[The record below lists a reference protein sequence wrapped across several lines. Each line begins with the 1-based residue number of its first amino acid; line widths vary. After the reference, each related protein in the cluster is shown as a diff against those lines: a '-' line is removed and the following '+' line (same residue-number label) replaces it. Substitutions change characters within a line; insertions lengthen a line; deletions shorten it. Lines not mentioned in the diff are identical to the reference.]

1 MTQIVP
7 HNASRK
13 ALSLNEAEFIDISD
27 ASPRISR
34 YVWVGV
40 ITLMAFVGGSAYWA
54 FASKLDGAVVAP
66 ASFVVEG
73 DRKTVEHLDGGI
85 IRDILIADGDFV
97 QAGQPLIRLDSTDI
111 DVDLNVLGSQMG
123 ELSVRRAR
131 LLAQMS
137 GQDRF
142 DEASAMVGF
151 QSGTQRLHWTS
162 AYLTQKQLF
171 DAEARAR
178 QTETRINEQRI
189 SGLKDEAQGLA
200 EQRVRT
206 QNQIEITLT
215 ELTNLQTLLDKGL
228 VAATRVSS
236 RQIELQRLYGV
247 DASLR
252 TQIAQAENQVREL
265 ELTLISQQKLRDE
278 VIAGELAVVEA
289 QLDLVRPQYAG
300 TAERRKRI
308 ALLAPTSGR
317 VVNLAAST
325 MGGVIRPGE
334 HIMDIVPVDQAL
346 IVEARVKTG
355 DIDKLRIGQS
365 TRIRLSAFAQ
375 ADVPEASGKIFDIS
389 ADALE
394 DERTG
399 EPYYKARVKLDA
411 QQPEAVAALD
421 LVPGMPA
428 DLFVNTGE
436 RAVIAYLSQPI
447 SDRLAKTFIE

>member
-7 HNASRK
+7 HNASRN

-27 ASPRISR
+27 ASPRIGR

-40 ITLMAFVGGSAYWA
+40 LTLMAFVGGSAYWA

-97 QAGQPLIRLDSTDI
+97 QADQPLIRLDSTDI

-142 DEASAMVGF
+142 DEASAMAGF
-151 QSGTQRLHWTS
+151 QAGMERLHWTS

-215 ELTNLQTLLDKGL
+215 ELTNMQTLLDKGL

-308 ALLAPTSGR
+308 ELLAPTSGR

-325 MGGVIRPGE
+325 TGGVIRPGE
-334 HIMDIVPVDQAL
+334 HIMDIVPEDQAL

>member
-1 MTQIVP
+1 M
-7 HNASRK
+7 
-13 ALSLNEAEFIDISD
+13 
-27 ASPRISR
+27 
-34 YVWVGV
+34 
-40 ITLMAFVGGSAYWA
+40 
-54 FASKLDGAVVAP
+54 DG
-66 ASFVVEG
+66 F
-73 DRKTVEHLDGGI
+73 
-85 IRDILIADGDFV
+85 
-97 QAGQPLIRLDSTDI
+97 QAG
-111 DVDLNVLGSQMG
+111 M
-123 ELSVRRAR
+123 E
-131 LLAQMS
+131 
-137 GQDRF
+137 
-142 DEASAMVGF
+142 
-151 QSGTQRLHWTS
+151 RLHWTS

-171 DAEARAR
+171 YAEARAR

-189 SGLKDEAQGLA
+189 LGLKDEAQGLA

-278 VIAGELAVVEA
+278 VIAGELALVEA
-289 QLDLVRPQYAG
+289 QLDLMRPQYAG

-308 ALLAPTSGR
+308 ELLAPTSGR

-325 MGGVIRPGE
+325 TGGVIRPGE
-334 HIMDIVPVDQAL
+334 HIMDIVPADQAL